1 MKMKILKNFLVS
13 LFFVFIII
21 SCNKRVNNNT
31 TNPTPPDRIS
41 IPKFG
46 DTSTFEIACWNIE
59 NFGNPAYHDD
69 VQLQI
74 TDVVEIIK
82 DLDIDLYAVE
92 EIGSQSAFNSLIG
105 QLSNYNGYL
114 ATFSGN
120 QRTGII
126 YNDSLITIIGDS
138 LLFENDSYDFP
149 RPPLMLFLKAQR
161 GSQIFDFHLIVI
173 HLKAYGDQE
182 SESRRRAA
190 IQKMEQF
197 IDMRLQQTGDP
208 DYIIAGDW
216 NDELDD
222 APSDNVFLPFL
233 NKQPQHYL
241 FLTWPFRGID
251 YSYIPSNYRSLIDH
265 ILVTSSIDTIY
276 NNETQI
282 IKVDQFFGQYLAEVS
297 DHRPVASKF
306 FVF

>member
-1 MKMKILKNFLVS
+1 MNIKILKNFLV
-13 LFFVFIII
+13 LFFLVFIII
-21 SCNKRVNNNT
+21 SCNKRVNNDT
-31 TNPTPPDRIS
+31 TNPTPNDRIS

-46 DTSTFEIACWNIE
+46 TDNTFEIAAWNIE

-92 EIGSQSAFNSLIG
+92 EIGSQSAFNSLLG
-105 QLSNYNGYL
+105 KLSNYGGYL
-114 ATFSGN
+114 ATFSGS

-126 YNDSLITIIGDS
+126 YNDSLVTIINDT
-138 LLFENDSYDFP
+138 LLFENDNDFP

-197 IDMRLQQTGDP
+197 IDMRLQHTGDP

-222 APSDNVFLPFL
+222 PPSDNVFLPFL
-233 NKQPQHYL
+233 NKQPQDYL

-265 ILVTSSIDTIY
+265 ILVTSSIDTTY
-276 NNETQI
+276 SNETQI
-282 IKVDQFFGQYLAEVS
+282 IKVDQFFSQYLAEVS